1 MISAQHITAALMV
14 NPVLTVVLIV
24 LFVAVMLGLNC
35 RGRETAS
42 RRRHRRY
49 QATAMRVLV
58 RLPLLGG
65 DGQRLA
71 YLRKINPYV
80 FEELLLLA
88 FERQGYAVIRNTSYS
103 GDGGLDGQVI
113 IEGKTYLIQTKRYC
127 RTITPSHITRF
138 GALLRHHHCDGFFIH
153 TGRTGQLSHALLQNH
168 RHVHL
173 VSGQKLLALLA
184 GNAEWTSFLSGN
196 TVTKRS
202 ISHVSEGRV
211 S

>member
-42 RRRHRRY
+42 RRRHRQY

-113 IEGKTYLIQTKRYC
+113 IEGKTYLIQAKRYG
-127 RTITPSHITRF
+127 RTITPSHITSF
-138 GALLRHHHCDGFFIH
+138 GTLLRHHHCDGFFIH
-153 TGRTGQLSHALLQNH
+153 TGRTGPLSRVLLQNH
-168 RHVHL
+168 PHVHL

-211 S
+211 P

>member
-49 QATAMRVLV
+49 QATATRVLA

-65 DGQRLA
+65 DAQRLA

-113 IEGKTYLIQTKRYC
+113 IEGKTFLIQAKRYG
-127 RTITPSHITRF
+127 RAITPSHIKSF
-138 GALLRHHHCDGFFIH
+138 GELLLHHHCQGFFIH

-168 RHVHL
+168 PLVHL

-184 GNAEWTSFLSGN
+184 GNTEWMFFL
-196 TVTKRS
+196 TVNSVTNLNDK
-202 ISHVSEGRV
+202 EGRHE
-211 S
+211 

>member
-24 LFVAVMLGLNC
+24 LFAAVMMGMNC
-35 RGRETAS
+35 RGRETAR

-49 QATAMRVLV
+49 QATATRVLA

-113 IEGKTYLIQTKRYC
+113 IEGKTYFIQAKRYG
-127 RTITPSHITRF
+127 RTISPSHITSF

-153 TGRTGQLSHALLQNH
+153 TGRTGQLSCALLQNH
-168 RHVHL
+168 PHVHL

-184 GNAEWTSFLSGN
+184 GNTEWMFFL
-196 TVTKRS
+196 TVNSVTNLNDK
-202 ISHVSEGRV
+202 EGRHE
-211 S
+211 